1 MPFAGRD
8 RWGWIAGRV
17 TVRKLSGT
25 MLMILLALVLVAC
38 GGGEDEEDDPVAV
51 VDAPTV
57 EEEAEPTTTGIAVDD
72 EGTPDDA
79 ILIAAPGAEGSP
91 TSAVVPAN
99 ATPVLGASPI
109 PIATPVVGG
118 SAEPIASPV
127 VGGFPVLGVTPGVI
141 ASPVS
146 ATPAGG
152 IVIVLPDGED
162 EATPA
167 DDAAAAT
174 TLNGRVELAGNLNEA
189 YVLTDDGCVGLGNNA
204 DLREGRQVVVRSE
217 TGTIVG
223 VTTLEATDA
232 GDECAWTFLVE
243 VPESEFY
250 AVSIPMTTELVFTQD
265 DIEENDGEITI
276 LLP

>member
-1 MPFAGRD
+1 
-8 RWGWIAGRV
+8 
-17 TVRKLSGT
+17 VRKLSGT
-25 MLMILLALVLVAC
+25 MLMILMALFLVAC

-51 VDAPTV
+51 VDAPTA
-57 EEEAEPTTTGIAVDD
+57 EEEAEPTATELALDD
-72 EGTPDDA
+72 EGTPDEA
-79 ILIAAPGAEGSP
+79 ILIATPGADGSP
-91 TSAVVPAN
+91 TSAVVPAG
-99 ATPVLGASPI
+99 ATPAVDGSPEL
-109 PIATPVVGG
+109 A
-118 SAEPIASPV
+118 ASPV

-141 ASPVS
+141 ASPGVTASPGAMASPIVVGPALDATPGVMASPVS

-152 IVIVLPDGED
+152 IVIVLPDTED
-162 EATPA
+162 ESTPA
-167 DDAAAAT
+167 DDAAATT
-174 TLNGRVELAGNLNEA
+174 TLNGRVELAGNVNEA
-189 YVLTDDGCVGLGNNA
+189 YVLTDDGCVGLGANA

-223 VTTLEATDA
+223 VTTLQATDA
-232 GDECAWTFLVE
+232 GDECAWTFSVE

>member
-1 MPFAGRD
+1 M
-8 RWGWIAGRV
+8 
-17 TVRKLSGT
+17 RKLSGT
-25 MLMILLALVLVAC
+25 MLMILMALVLVAC

-57 EEEAEPTTTGIAVDD
+57 EEETEPTATELAVDA

-79 ILIAAPGAEGSP
+79 IVIATPGAEGSP

-109 PIATPVVGG
+109 PIATPAVGG

-141 ASPVS
+141 ASPGITASPAGMASPVA

-152 IVIVLPDGED
+152 TVIVLPDSAG

-167 DDAAAAT
+167 DDAAATT
-174 TLNGRVELAGNLNEA
+174 TLTGRVELAGNVNEA
-189 YVLTDDGCVGLGNNA
+189 YVLTDAGCVGLGNNA

-223 VTTLEATDA
+223 VTTLAAADA
-232 GDECAWTFLVE
+232 GDECAWTFSVE

-250 AVSIPMTTELVFTQD
+250 AVSIPMTTELVFTQNEID
-265 DIEENDGEITI
+265 ENDGEITI